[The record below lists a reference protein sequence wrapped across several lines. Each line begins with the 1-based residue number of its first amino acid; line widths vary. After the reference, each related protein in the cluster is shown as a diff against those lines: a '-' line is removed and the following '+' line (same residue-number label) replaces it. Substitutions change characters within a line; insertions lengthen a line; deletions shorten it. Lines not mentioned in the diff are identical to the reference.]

1 MEIPMGNG
9 TDASIVKEAH
19 TMSRRIFRADP
30 ITFDYFDKV
39 VIISIIAVFFTLFV
53 WLIRSDFKPQTY
65 AFWTFTALLT
75 LIFVGFLRATGVF
88 HTGWGALG
96 GSVAVYAGLLWMT
109 QGTFERQYDLTK
121 ENKSLRDEITSLRS
135 TLQVDPAKYT
145 LQLFYEHLQ
154 KKNFQGAWD
163 LISDARKSERMRD
176 RADAYDAYVKTFENT
191 QAYRNLTF
199 DLVREESNGQRIYRV
214 THDVL
219 DNVPHST
226 LFENRAKQFSSLSG
240 SVDRDSVVR
249 IVKDNLRE
257 YYVIPDPAVP
267 VIETYIRTR
276 TVNELLD
283 PTLIGEAVIHLKNDG
298 IELRRSPTP
307 PVNASV
313 WRYFRYDNVVMIKQ
327 GDAWKI
333 RVLND
338 PVIAVYP

>member
-1 MEIPMGNG
+1 
-9 TDASIVKEAH
+9 
-19 TMSRRIFRADP
+19 
-30 ITFDYFDKV
+30 
-39 VIISIIAVFFTLFV
+39 
-53 WLIRSDFKPQTY
+53 
-65 AFWTFTALLT
+65 
-75 LIFVGFLRATGVF
+75 
-88 HTGWGALG
+88 
-96 GSVAVYAGLLWMT
+96 
-109 QGTFERQYDLTK
+109 
-121 ENKSLRDEITSLRS
+121 
-135 TLQVDPAKYT
+135 
-145 LQLFYEHLQ
+145 
-154 KKNFQGAWD
+154 
-163 LISDARKSERMRD
+163 
-176 RADAYDAYVKTFENT
+176 
-191 QAYRNLTF
+191 
-199 DLVREESNGQRIYRV
+199 
-214 THDVL
+214 VL

-257 YYVIPDPAVP
+257 YYVIPDSAVP

-283 PTLIGEAVIHLKNDG
+283 PTLFGEAVIHLKNDG